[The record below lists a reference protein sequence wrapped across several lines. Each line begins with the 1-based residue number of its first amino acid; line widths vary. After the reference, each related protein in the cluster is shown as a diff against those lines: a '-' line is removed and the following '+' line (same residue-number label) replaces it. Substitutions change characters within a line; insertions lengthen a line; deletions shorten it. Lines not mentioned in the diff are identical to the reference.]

1 MGRMKMEASVRAR
14 LSLMMFLQYFVWGAW
29 FVPFATYLTNTG
41 LQDSVGTIY
50 SAQGWAAIAA
60 PLFVGAIAD
69 RYFSAQKVL
78 GILHLFSGGLLF
90 LLSSVGADA
99 GTMFFATLGVLLAYM
114 PTIALS
120 NSVALNMISDTE
132 KQFPAI
138 RVFGTIGWIVAGL
151 IVGVVL
157 PGEAERTAL
166 PLYLAGAVSIFYG
179 LYAFT
184 LPNTPPRAG
193 EGRGSLV
200 SLLGLDAI
208 KNADRSFWTLI
219 ICSTLMMIP
228 FSFYNV
234 YANPFLDGIG
244 MDNPAA
250 IQTIGQVSEVG
261 FLLMLPLFFRWI
273 GIKGVL
279 LVGMIAWAVRYVIFA
294 YGFTADG
301 PIEPMI
307 YLGLALHGVGFD
319 FVFVAATIW
328 VGKNFAAEATARAQ
342 SFLALMTWGVGYL
355 IGSNLANAVQVGTG
369 AGGQPEWQSFWLLPA
384 GFAAVTAVIF
394 LLLFRERGEKPAPA
408 AA

>member
-1 MGRMKMEASVRAR
+1 MEMSVRLR

-29 FVPFATYLTNTG
+29 FVPFATYLTNNG

-69 RYFSAQKVL
+69 RYFSAEKVL
-78 GILHLFSGGLLF
+78 GILHLFSGALLF
-90 LLSSVGADA
+90 FLSTIRADA
-99 GTMFFATLGVLLAYM
+99 GVMFLATLGVLLAYM

-120 NSVALNMISDTE
+120 NSVALNRVADSE

-151 IVGVVL
+151 IVGFVL

-166 PLYLAGAVSIFYG
+166 PLQLAGGVSIAYG

-184 LPNTPPRAG
+184 LPRTPPRAG
-193 EGRGSLV
+193 AGEASVGA
-200 SLLGLDAI
+200 LLGLDAI
-208 KNADRSFWTLI
+208 RNSDRSFWTLI
-219 ICSTLMMIP
+219 VCSMLMMIP
-228 FSFYNV
+228 FSFSNV

-244 MDNPAA
+244 MRNPAA
-250 IQTIGQVSEVG
+250 IQTVGQVSEVG
-261 FLLMLPLFFRWI
+261 FLLALPLFFRWI

-279 LVGMIAWAVRYVIFA
+279 LVGMAAWAVRYVIFA
-294 YGFTADG
+294 FGFDANG

-328 VGKNFAAEATARAQ
+328 VGKHFAAEASSRAQ
-342 SFLALMTWGVGYL
+342 SFLALMTWGLGYL

-369 AGGQPEWQSFWLLPA
+369 AGGQPDWRSFWLMPA
-384 GFAAVTAVIF
+384 AFAAVTAVIF
-394 LLLFRERGEKPAPA
+394 LLAFRDRGRTAVA
-408 AA
+408 ATA

>member
-1 MGRMKMEASVRAR
+1 MDTGIRAR

-29 FVPFATYLTNTG
+29 FVPFATYLTHNG
-41 LQDSVGTIY
+41 LGDSVGSIY

-60 PLFVGAIAD
+60 PLFVGTIAD
-69 RYFSAQKVL
+69 RYFAAEKVM
-78 GILHLFSGGLLF
+78 GILHLFSGALLF
-90 LLSSVGADA
+90 VLTMIGADA
-99 GTMFFATLGVLLAYM
+99 GVMFLATLGVLLAYM

-120 NSVALNMISDTE
+120 NTVALNGLTDAE
-132 KQFPAI
+132 KQFPAL

-151 IVGVVL
+151 IVGLVL
-157 PGEAERTAL
+157 PGQAETTAM
-166 PLYLAGAVSIFYG
+166 PLQLAGAVSILYG
-179 LYAFT
+179 LYSFT
-184 LPNTPPRAG
+184 LPSAPARAG
-193 EGRGSLV
+193 QGSG
-200 SLLGLDAI
+200 SITALLGLDAI
-208 KNADRSFWTLI
+208 RNSDRSFWTLI
-219 ICSTLMMIP
+219 ICSMLMMIP

-234 YANPFLDGIG
+234 YANPYLLDIG

-250 IQTIGQVSEVG
+250 VQTVGQVSEIG
-261 FLLMLPLFFRWI
+261 FLLALPLFFRWI

-279 LVGMIAWAVRYVIFA
+279 LLGMMAWAIRYVIFA

-328 VGKNFAAEATARAQ
+328 VGKHFAEERSGRAQ

-355 IGSNLANAVQVGTG
+355 IGSNLANLVQVGTG
-369 AGGQPEWQSFWLLPA
+369 EGGVADWQSFWLLPA

-394 LLLFRERGEKPAPA
+394 LIAFRDRTPKAEA
-408 AA
+408 AGAAV

>member
-1 MGRMKMEASVRAR
+1 MDMNTRFR

-29 FVPFATYLTNTG
+29 FVPFATYLTRNG

-69 RYFSAQKVL
+69 RYFSAQKVM
-78 GILHLFSGGLLF
+78 GVLHLFAGGLLF
-90 LLSSVGADA
+90 LLSAIGASA
-99 GTMFFATLGVLLAYM
+99 GTMFMATLGVLLAYM

-120 NSVALNMISDTE
+120 NSVALNKLTDSE

-151 IVGVVL
+151 IVGLVL
-157 PGEAERTAL
+157 PGEAERTAQ
-166 PLYLAGAVSIFYG
+166 PLYLAGAVSLIYG

-184 LPNTPPRAG
+184 LPNTPPQAG
-193 EGRGSLV
+193 QGQTSV
-200 SLLGLDAI
+200 VALLGLDVI
-208 KNADRSFWTLI
+208 RTSDRSFWVLI
-219 ICSTLMMIP
+219 LCSTLMMIP

-234 YANPFLDGIG
+234 YANPFLDDIG
-244 MDNPAA
+244 VKNAA
-250 IQTIGQVSEVG
+250 AVQTIGQVSEVG
-261 FLLMLPLFFRWI
+261 FLLLLPLFFRWV

-279 LVGMIAWAVRYVIFA
+279 FIGMAAWAVRYVLFA
-294 YGFTADG
+294 NGFTAEG
-301 PIEPMI
+301 PIEPII

-328 VGKNFAAEATARAQ
+328 IGNHFAADARSRAQ

-355 IGSNLANAVQVGTG
+355 IGSNVANAVQVGTG
-369 AGGQPEWQSFWLLPA
+369 TGADWQSFWYLPA
-384 GFAAVTAVIF
+384 AFAAVTALIF
-394 LLLFRERGEKPAPA
+394 LVVFRDRGEKA
-408 AA
+408 AAAAAA

>member
-1 MGRMKMEASVRAR
+1 MDTGIRAR

-29 FVPFATYLTNTG
+29 FVPFATYLTHHG
-41 LQDSVGTIY
+41 LGDSVGTIY

-69 RYFSAQKVL
+69 RYFSAEKVL

-90 LLSSVGADA
+90 LLSAVGADA
-99 GTMFFATLGVLLAYM
+99 GVMFFATLGALLAYM
-114 PTIALS
+114 PTIALA
-120 NSVALNMISDTE
+120 NSVALSRLQDTE

-151 IVGVVL
+151 IVGKLL
-157 PGEAERTAL
+157 PGDAERTAM
-166 PLYLAGAVSIFYG
+166 PLYLAGGVSLAYG

-184 LPNTPPRAG
+184 LPNTAPGA
-193 EGRGSLV
+193 ERGPVSLGA
-200 SLLGLDAI
+200 LLGLDAI
-208 KNADRSFWTLI
+208 RNSDRSFWTLI
-219 ICSTLMMIP
+219 VCSSLMMIP

-234 YANPFLDGIG
+234 YANPFLDQIG
-244 MDNPAA
+244 MKDPAA

-261 FLLMLPLFFRWI
+261 FLLLLPLFFRWV

-279 LVGMIAWAVRYVIFA
+279 FVGMAAWAVRYVIFA
-294 YGFTADG
+294 YGFTAEG
-301 PIEPMI
+301 PIEPLI

-328 VGKNFAAEATARAQ
+328 VGIRFSAEARSRAQ

-355 IGSNLANAVQVGTG
+355 IGSNVANLVQVGT
-369 AGGQPEWQSFWLLPA
+369 AEGGTDWRSFWLLPA
-384 GFAAVTAVIF
+384 GFAAVTAVVFLVIF
-394 LLLFRERGEKPAPA
+394 RDRGVKA
-408 AA
+408 AAVA

>member
-1 MGRMKMEASVRAR
+1 MDLSIRAR

-29 FVPFATYLTNTG
+29 FVPFATYLTHHG

-69 RYFSAQKVL
+69 RYFSAEKVMA
-78 GILHLFSGGLLF
+78 ILHLFAGALLF
-90 LLSSVGADA
+90 LLPAVGADA
-99 GTMFFATLGVLLAYM
+99 GTMFLATLGVLLAYI

-120 NSVALNMISDTE
+120 NSVALNAITDAE
-132 KQFPAI
+132 RQFPAL
-138 RVFGTIGWIVAGL
+138 RVCGTIGWIVAGL
-151 IVGVVL
+151 IVGFLL
-157 PGEAERTAL
+157 PGEAERTAQ
-166 PLYLAGAVSIFYG
+166 PLYLAGAAAILYG
-179 LYAFT
+179 LYSFT

-193 EGRGSLV
+193 HGQASIGT
-200 SLLGLDAI
+200 LLGLDAI
-208 KNADRSFWTLI
+208 RNSDRSFWTLI
-219 ICSTLMMIP
+219 VCSTLMMIP
-228 FSFYNV
+228 FSFYNI
-234 YANPFLDGIG
+234 YANPYLDGIG

-250 IQTIGQVSEVG
+250 IQTVGQVSEVG
-261 FLLMLPLFFRWI
+261 FLLLLPLFFRWI

-279 LVGMIAWAVRYVIFA
+279 FIGMAAWAVRYVIFA

-307 YLGLALHGVGFD
+307 YAGLALHGVGFD

-328 VGKNFAAEATARAQ
+328 VGTHFSAEARSRAQ
-342 SFLALMTWGVGYL
+342 AFLALMTWGVGYL

-369 AGGQPEWQSFWLLPA
+369 EGAAPDWQSFWLMPA
-384 GFAAVTAVIF
+384 GFAAVTAIVF
-394 LLLFRERGEKPAPA
+394 LALFRDGQTKVEA